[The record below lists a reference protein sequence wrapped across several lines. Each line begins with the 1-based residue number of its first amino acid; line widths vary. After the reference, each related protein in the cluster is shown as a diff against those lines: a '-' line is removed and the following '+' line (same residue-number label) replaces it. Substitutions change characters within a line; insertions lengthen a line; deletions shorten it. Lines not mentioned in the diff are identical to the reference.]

1 MIFPFLTLELFRQLV
16 DNIFQMF
23 LELEGFEGCAP
34 GLLFSASLAVSY
46 SMWTWMFWSG
56 PLPADEAS
64 STSCRMPEEEW
75 LLPCRG
81 GREEV
86 LQPEGT
92 IPCFSTM
99 LPLLSCDTGGPFLL
113 CCSHTSPGCEEDI
126 RPGGG
131 ACLLKNPDFES
142 FCH

>member
-1 MIFPFLTLELFRQLV
+1 MAVLIFPFLTLELFRQLV
-16 DNIFQMF
+16 DNVFQMF
-23 LELEGFEGCAP
+23 LGLEGFEGCAP
-34 GLLFSASLAVSY
+34 GLLCSASLAASY
-46 SMWTWMFWSG
+46 SMWAWMFWSG
-56 PLPADEAS
+56 PLLADEAS

-99 LPLLSCDTGGPFLL
+99 LPLSAVTQVAPFFSVAHIPVLGARK
-113 CCSHTSPGCEEDI
+113 TSGLVC
-126 RPGGG
+126 
-131 ACLLKNPDFES
+131 
-142 FCH
+142 